1 MDYAVVGTVDN
12 ADDAVKD
19 SVYDAVDAVMLSGE
33 TAVGE
38 YPIEAVSIMTD
49 IINDVEKTITFKDE
63 RVKKIKNDNRN
74 AIGHSVRLISSSMD
88 IDGIVVMSESGA
100 TARIVSHFRPNVNIY
115 GLSPHIYIC
124 NRMSLL
130 WGVMPIHTKSY
141 LSTDDMLVNAEKILL
156 NKKYMKKGQTF
167 VLTAGVPVGVS
178 GSTNMIQIQK
188 INND

>member
-1 MDYAVVGTVDN
+1 MIYFSYPDQNDIAFSVNELNNKVTVVNFFFTSCPTICPTTTLNLIQLQNKLNQNKIDKFKIISISVDPNNDTPEVLKKYA
-12 ADDAVKD
+12 
-19 SVYDAVDAVMLSGE
+19 
-33 TAVGE
+33 
-38 YPIEAVSIMTD
+38 
-49 IINDVEKTITFKDE
+49 
-63 RVKKIKNDNRN
+63 
-74 AIGHSVRLISSSMD
+74 SSMD
-88 IDGIVVMSESGA
+88 IDAIVVMSESGA

-130 WGVMPIHTKSY
+130 WGIIPIQTKSY
-141 LSTDDMLVNAEKILL
+141 LTTDDMLINAEKILL

-188 INND
+188 INKD